1 MNDNEEILKEII
13 NLRTDFLENFA
24 KILGD
29 EFRRKK
35 INVNTIDWF
44 FPIKVDLSQARKRGF
59 IKTFDEMASSILVLT
74 AQTTGVATLS
84 FDIFTEVSFE
94 VPTINPIDYP
104 FRELYVTNEAQPGK
118 WLYLIVGKRSF
129 RAETITMTPV
139 DIQAQYKLTVAFSV
153 TPLAAG
159 GTYTSEWVDVLNYGH
174 ISYLT
179 YADVASAENGV
190 RLQESNDGVTP
201 HYQQPQSTT
210 LQTIDGVNSYYARLE
225 GIPRSRYKRMVYV
238 NGEAD
243 QNLFSLLCLARVI

>member
-1 MNDNEEILKEII
+1 EEILREII

-29 EFRRKK
+29 ELRRKK
-35 INVNTIDWF
+35 INVSSVDWF
-44 FPIKVDLSQARKRGF
+44 FPVKVDLSQARTKGF

-74 AQTTGVATLS
+74 AQTTGIATLS

-118 WLYLIVGKRSF
+118 WLYLIVGKTSF

-139 DIQAQYKLTVAFSV
+139 DIQAQYKTVVASSV

-159 GTYTSEWVDVLNYGH
+159 GSYLGEWVDVFNYGH

-179 YADVASAENGV
+179 CADVASAVNGV

-201 HYQQPQSTT
+201 HYEQSQSTT
-210 LQTIDGVNSYYARLE
+210 LQTIDEVNSYYARLE
-225 GIPRSRYKRMVYV
+225 GIPRSRYERMLYV
-238 NGEAD
+238 NGGAD
-243 QNLFSLLCLARVI
+243 QSSFSLLCLARVI